1 MTSQDRA
8 KQLLLDWALC
18 SKARPKHNAVNIQIE
33 KDTCGR
39 WAVHLIHNMN
49 WGSELELTEACNQ
62 FESRLK
68 PLKEKLVIEVLKNGS
83 V

>member
-1 MTSQDRA
+1 
-8 KQLLLDWALC
+8 
-18 SKARPKHNAVNIQIE
+18 
-33 KDTCGR
+33 
-39 WAVHLIHNMN
+39 MN